1 MITSEQ
7 LTAAFQWLNDIDNA
21 VTNAKRIEQE
31 LRNQIQRLVAKND
44 QCEADAE
51 ELRSLNAKLNRQNA
65 EFRHELYL
73 NTKAHMAEVGALRAR
88 TEDLLRTNHE
98 LNKELNSAQQQIDGL
113 LQRV

>member
-1 MITSEQ
+1 MISNDQ
-7 LTAAFQWLNDIDNA
+7 MSKAFQWLNDIDNA

-31 LRNQIQRLVAKND
+31 LRNQIQRLVAKGD
-44 QCEADAE
+44 QYEADAE
-51 ELRSLNAKLNRQNA
+51 ELRSLNSKLNRQNA
-65 EFRHELYL
+65 ELKHELYL
-73 NTKAHMAEVGALRAR
+73 TTKAHMAEVGALRAR